1 MEVSILQEYEEGFVP
16 AYTKCN
22 CFGIVAYF
30 DVIFGLCCV
39 SVFNNIREMRN
50 EDVIAKAFGD
60 KVDKIVKA
68 FEGDLESEEQ
78 IIEHQKRLE
87 EIHEQIRSQQRGSR
101 KHIQ

>member
-1 MEVSILQEYEEGFVP
+1 MSYEEGFVS
-16 AYTKCN
+16 AYIKCH
-22 CFGIVAYF
+22 CFGIVAYC

-39 SVFNNIREMRN
+39 SVFNLIREMRN

-60 KVDKIVKA
+60 MADRLKKA

-87 EIHEQIRSQQRGSR
+87 EIHEQIRSQQGGSR
-101 KHIQ
+101 KHLQ

>member
-1 MEVSILQEYEEGFVP
+1 MSYEEGFIS

-22 CFGIVAYF
+22 CFGIVASC
-30 DVIFGLCCV
+30 DVIFGLCFV
-39 SVFNNIREMRN
+39 SVFNRVREMRN

-60 KVDKIVKA
+60 MADRLKKA
-68 FEGDLESEEQ
+68 FEGYLDSEEQ

-87 EIHEQIRSQQRGSR
+87 EINEQIRSQQRRSR

>member
-1 MEVSILQEYEEGFVP
+1 MSYEDGFVSD
-16 AYTKCN
+16 YTQFH
-22 CFGIVAYF
+22 CFGIVAYC

-39 SVFNNIREMRN
+39 SVFNRVREMRN
-50 EDVIAKAFGD
+50 NDVIAKAFGD
-60 KVDKIVKA
+60 KVDKIVKD
-68 FEGDLESEEQ
+68 FEFSVKQ